1 MHYVKFVLP
10 VVFMFFAASVFAQ
23 SDRRADVF
31 VGYSNLQ
38 AQGVLDTSS
47 VSGLFSSALLNN
59 RTNMNGFNTDVSAF
73 LTDNVALTGN
83 FSFNENGRSANFLG
97 TDSIK
102 TDIFYFMGGPTL
114 LIGGHSGRLQPFVR
128 VLAGG
133 AQTRFNVKTELP
145 FIGNLTNSLSRN
157 TMSFAA
163 GVGGGLD
170 WRVGDKLKVRLF
182 QVDYVPVFLSDQS
195 ISTLSGIGALNPLSL
210 SGARM
215 DNVRFS
221 VGIVF

>member
-1 MHYVKFVLP
+1 MHYVRFVLP
-10 VVFMFFAASVFAQ
+10 VVFMFFAASLFAQ
-23 SDRRADVF
+23 SDRHTDVF

-38 AQGVLDTSS
+38 AEGVLDTSS
-47 VSGLFSSALLNN
+47 VSGLVSSALLNN

-102 TDIFYFMGGPTL
+102 TDILYFMGGPTL
-114 LIGGHSGRLQPFVR
+114 SIGHSGRLQPFVR

-145 FIGNLTNSLSRN
+145 FIGALTNSFSRR
-157 TMSFAA
+157 TTSFAA
-163 GVGGGLD
+163 GAGGGLD
-170 WRVGDKLKVRLF
+170 WRVSDNLKIRLF
-182 QVDYVPVFLSDQS
+182 QVDYLPVFLSDQS
-195 ISTLSGIGALNPLSL
+195 INMISGMGALSPLSL
-210 SGARM
+210 SGGRM